1 MVDCSSAHGG
11 GRVEYMTD
19 VDDREIVARIAAGL
33 GEALGDLYDRHG
45 GAVYSLACRILRDV
59 AEAED
64 VVQDVFAQ
72 AWRDATRYDAA
83 RASVAGWLLLL
94 ARTRAIDRL
103 RARRVRGIGI
113 PVSATRAP
121 ETADPSSDQESAV
134 IRSSEAR
141 VLRTAY
147 AELSEPQ
154 RVAIDLAYYEGL
166 THAEIAARL
175 HEPLGTVK
183 TRIRSALQRLR
194 GVLAKAG
201 HE

>member
-11 GRVEYMTD
+11 ERVDYMTD
-19 VDDREIVARIAAGL
+19 VDDRAIITRIAAGL

-45 GAVYSLACRILRDV
+45 GAVYSLACRILQDA

-72 AWRDATRYDAA
+72 AWRDAARYDAG

-103 RARRVRGIGI
+103 RARRVRGIGLAI
-113 PVSATRAP
+113 AAAP
-121 ETADPSSDQESAV
+121 DAADPSSDQESAV

-141 VLRTAY
+141 QLRAAY
-147 AELSEPQ
+147 AELTEPQ

-175 HEPLGTVK
+175 QEPLGTVK

-194 GVLAKAG
+194 GVLARAG

>member
-1 MVDCSSAHGG
+1 MLHCSSAHGG
-11 GRVEYMTD
+11 GRVDYMTD

-45 GAVYSLACRILRDV
+45 TAVYSLACRILRDV
-59 AEAED
+59 SEAED

-72 AWRDATRYDAA
+72 AWRDAARYDAA

-103 RARRVRGIGI
+103 RARRLRGIG
-113 PVSATRAP
+113 VLGAVVP
-121 ETADPSSDQESAV
+121 EAADPSSDQESAV

-141 VLRTAY
+141 LLHSAY
-147 AELSEPQ
+147 AELTEPQ

-166 THAEIAARL
+166 THAQIAARL

-194 GVLAKAG
+194 GVLVRAG

>member
-1 MVDCSSAHGG
+1 
-11 GRVEYMTD
+11 
-19 VDDREIVARIAAGL
+19 
-33 GEALGDLYDRHG
+33 
-45 GAVYSLACRILRDV
+45 
-59 AEAED
+59 
-64 VVQDVFAQ
+64 VFAQ
-72 AWRDATRYDAA
+72 AWRDAARYDAG

-103 RARRVRGIGI
+103 RARRVRGIGLAI
-113 PVSATRAP
+113 AAAP
-121 ETADPSSDQESAV
+121 DAADPSSDQESAV

-141 VLRTAY
+141 QLRAAY
-147 AELSEPQ
+147 AELTEPQ

-175 HEPLGTVK
+175 QEPLGTVK

-194 GVLAKAG
+194 GVLARAG

>member
-1 MVDCSSAHGG
+1 
-11 GRVEYMTD
+11 MTD
-19 VDDREIVARIAAGL
+19 VDDLEIVRRIAAGL
-33 GEALGDLYDRHG
+33 GEALGHLYDRHG
-45 GAVYSLACRILRDV
+45 GAVYSLACRILQDV

-72 AWRDATRYDAA
+72 AWRDASRYDAA

-103 RARRVRGIGI
+103 RARRVRGIGLVTAE
-113 PVSATRAP
+113 PAEA
-121 ETADPSSDQESAV
+121 ADPSSNQEAEV

-141 VLRTAY
+141 LLRAAY
-147 AELSEPQ
+147 AELTEPQ

-201 HE
+201 NG